1 MSGATAWVIQ
11 LDHQMSGAV
20 GQTELIHIVDNPEF
34 YKIPKAPA
42 YCDHVLLWNNRII
55 PVMDISAWLN
65 DSTVV
70 YRRSLVAIAVYRDQ
84 NNELKYGGIHL
95 SDTPVMET
103 VNNEQ
108 ACALPLTSS
117 KWSEISISCFRSSD
131 NNPVPILD
139 VPTIFSTA
147 LAESA

>member
-11 LDHQMSGAV
+11 LDHQMTAAV
-20 GQTELIHIVDNPEF
+20 GQTELIHIVDTPEF
-34 YKIPKAPA
+34 YEIPKAPT
-42 YCDHVLLWNNRII
+42 YCDHVILWNNRIV
-55 PVMDISAWLN
+55 PVMDLSAWLN

-95 SDTPVMET
+95 SETPAMET

-117 KWSEISISCFRSSD
+117 KWRHISISCFRSSD

>member
-11 LDHQMSGAV
+11 LDHQMSAAV
-20 GQTELIHIVDNPEF
+20 GQMELIHIVDNPEF
-34 YKIPKAPA
+34 YKIPGAPA
-42 YCDHVLLWNNRII
+42 YCDHVILWNNRII
-55 PVMDISAWLN
+55 PVMDLSAWLN

-70 YRRSLVAIAVYRDQ
+70 FRRSLVAIAVYRDQ

-95 SDTPVMET
+95 SDTPATEV
-103 VNNEQ
+103 VSNDQ
-108 ACALPLTSS
+108 ACALPITSNRWKAVS
-117 KWSEISISCFRSSD
+117 VSCFRSSD
-131 NNPVPILD
+131 SNPVPILD

>member
-1 MSGATAWVIQ
+1 MSGATAWVMQ
-11 LDHQMSGAV
+11 LDHQISAAV
-20 GQTELIHIVDNPEF
+20 GQMELIHIVDNPEF
-34 YKIPKAPA
+34 YKIPGAPA
-42 YCDHVLLWNNRII
+42 YCAHVILWNNRII
-55 PVMDISAWLN
+55 PVMDLSAWLN

-70 YRRSLVAIAVYRDQ
+70 YSRSLVAIAVYRDQ

-95 SDTPVMET
+95 SDTPAMEE
-103 VNNEQ
+103 VSNDQ
-108 ACALPLTSS
+108 ACALPMTSNR
-117 KWSEISISCFRSSD
+117 WRTVSISCFRSSD